1 MDDNEGWLLII
12 CGLIFFF
19 ALMLTEHSVRT
30 DIGKIQQ
37 KVEQT
42 INQTEC
48 TCGGE
53 NGTR

>member
-30 DIGKIQQ
+30 DMGKIQQ
-37 KVEQT
+37 TASK
-42 INQTEC
+42 TEC

>member
-30 DIGKIQQ
+30 DIKKFEQ
-37 KVEQT
+37 KTEQAIT
-42 INQTEC
+42 KVEC